1 MLFAY
6 FPPVKEKSKFSYSGI
21 VNERKRSFMNKKVV
35 TVMMIFIIFTS
46 LSGCI
51 SKAKDILSISDDDT
65 KNDESFMIFINI
77 EDNIINIRKEQ
88 DINNWYN
95 YSFSFVDNLTKYELY
110 FYNGNNI
117 SAFYTNENLDLS
129 YNTSYRIIIIEKLT
143 GKIFKDQKITVL
155 ESMTISYSNTS
166 GKYHISYD

>member
-1 MLFAY
+1 M
-6 FPPVKEKSKFSYSGI
+6 K
-21 VNERKRSFMNKKVV
+21 KKVV
-35 TVMMIFIIFTS
+35 TVIMIFIIFTS

-65 KNDESFMIFINI
+65 NNDESFMIFINI

-88 DINNWYN
+88 DINNWNN
-95 YSFSFVDNLTKYELY
+95 YSFSLVDNFTQYELY

-129 YNTSYRIIIIEKLT
+129 YNTSYRIIILDKLT
-143 GKIFKDQKITVL
+143 GKVFKDQKITVL
-155 ESMTISYSNTS
+155 ESMTISYSTTS
-166 GKYHISYD
+166 GKYHISHD